1 MEKKDQGQGLLKK
14 KTIDDPLML
23 ILSFQSGL
31 IKNKKASNS

>member
-1 MEKKDQGQGLLKK
+1 MGKKDQGLRAFKE

-31 IKNKKASNS
+31 IKNKKH